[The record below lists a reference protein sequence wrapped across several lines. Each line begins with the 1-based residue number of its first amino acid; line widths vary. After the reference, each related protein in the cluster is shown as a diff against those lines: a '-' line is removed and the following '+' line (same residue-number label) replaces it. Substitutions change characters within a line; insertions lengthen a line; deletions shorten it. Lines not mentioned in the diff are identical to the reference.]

1 VTHADARRARKGA
14 RLTRRAFVAKGLVT
28 DIVFAPPTGR
38 VARARLYGRG
48 VSHMTQGRNHSMAA
62 EDIES
67 KVIEI
72 VSEQMGVDKSEIT
85 RETHFI
91 NDLNADSLDTV
102 ELVMEFEDEFELSIP
117 DEEAEKIQTVGQA
130 IDYIKEHSNK

>member
-1 VTHADARRARKGA
+1 MHRCIGA
-14 RLTRRAFVAKGLVT
+14 CHRYSCLS
-28 DIVFAPPTGR
+28 P
-38 VARARLYGRG
+38 
-48 VSHMTQGRNHSMAA
+48 SAA
-62 EDIES
+62 WPGGYNESRFRWIMDDIET

-130 IDYIKEHSNK
+130 IDYIKQHSNK